1 MNFETVIGLEVHVEL
16 KTKSKIFSSSPTP
29 FGAEANTQTSVIDLG
44 YPGVLPVLNK
54 EAVEFAMKAAMALN
68 CEIATDTKFD
78 RKLFLP
84 GQPEG
89 ISNISI

>member
-44 YPGVLPVLNK
+44 YPGVVARFEQRSGRIRDESRNGFELRNRNGYEV
-54 EAVEFAMKAAMALN
+54 
-68 CEIATDTKFD
+68 
-78 RKLFLP
+78 
-84 GQPEG
+84 
-89 ISNISI
+89 

>member
-44 YPGVLPVLNK
+44 YPGV
-54 EAVEFAMKAAMALN
+54 FARF
-68 CEIATDTKFD
+68 EQ
-78 RKLFLP
+78 RS
-84 GQPEG
+84 G
-89 ISNISI
+89 